1 MLQSYCVVEY
11 TFLGLSCVW
20 VDSIYFCEGA
30 LRTVTCGY
38 LYISKVKV
46 NKVISYTEVCLY
58 IYKVKANKVIS
69 YTEVCIY
76 I

>member
-1 MLQSYCVVEY
+1 M
-11 TFLGLSCVW
+11 FW

-38 LYISKVKV
+38 LYISKVNV
-46 NKVISYTEVCLY
+46 NKVISYTEVCIY

-69 YTEVCIY
+69 YIEVCIY